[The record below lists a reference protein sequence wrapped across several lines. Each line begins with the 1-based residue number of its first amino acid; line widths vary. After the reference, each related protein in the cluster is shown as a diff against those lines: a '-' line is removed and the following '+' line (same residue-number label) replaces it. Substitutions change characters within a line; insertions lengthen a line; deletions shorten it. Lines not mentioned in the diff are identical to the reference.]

1 MDFRSLQPGQVA
13 TCSGTIVGLS
23 PPPPGRSRAPLVV
36 MLRDESG
43 YAQASWFHGAYLAR
57 VFTRGQRLVLHGRVT
72 RFKGAIV
79 IQQPDYEIVESDDD
93 ERLHTGR
100 LVPVYS
106 LTEGLPQR
114 PLRTLMWRIVDTFAR
129 DVPEALPE
137 AVRERRRLVALPQ
150 ALSDCHFPGTDAA
163 LATARRRLAFDDFL
177 LLQLGLA
184 ILRSRTTRA
193 RGVQMSPRGQQ
204 VARLRASLP
213 WPLTRAQERVWDE
226 IRRDMAA
233 PHPMHRLL
241 QGDVGSGKTIVA
253 ALAVLTAVEAGY

>member
-1 MDFRSLQPGQVA
+1 MIRRPPRSTLFPYTTLFRS
-13 TCSGTIVGLS
+13 
-23 PPPPGRSRAPLVV
+23 
-36 MLRDESG
+36 
-43 YAQASWFHGAYLAR
+43 
-57 VFTRGQRLVLHGRVT
+57 
-72 RFKGAIV
+72 
-79 IQQPDYEIVESDDD
+79 
-93 ERLHTGR
+93 
-100 LVPVYS
+100 PVYS
-106 LTEGLPQR
+106 LTEGLAQR

-129 DVPEALPE
+129 DVPEARPE
-137 AVRERRRLVALPQ
+137 AVRERRKLVALPQ

-193 RGVQMSPRGQQ
+193 RGVQMNARGQL

-213 WPLTRAQERVWDE
+213 WPLTGAQERVWDE
-226 IRRDMAA
+226 IQRDMAA

-253 ALAVLTAVEAGY
+253 ALAVLTAVEAGYQAAVIAPTEFLPAPPSMTFGQLLLHSGCPLILVTPRP